1 MKLENTAH
9 GTTPRE
15 WRAGAG
21 AGAGA
26 GAPPPPPPRQR
37 AATAPPAANLPP
49 LLPSPYM
56 PAVMLKLRLVY
67 TTAAGEAVVETKDVK
82 DFPAGL

>member
-1 MKLENTAH
+1 MHHPLLLSLLLL
-9 GTTPRE
+9 RM
-15 WRAGAG
+15 
-21 AGAGA
+21 
-26 GAPPPPPPRQR
+26 PP
-37 AATAPPAANLPP
+37 ATAPPAANLSPIF
-49 LLPSPYM
+49 LPSPYM